1 MCFAVSR
8 SFAQPFAQQLFTF
21 LEPVEF
27 RNALCQWR
35 KDPQCYLL
43 GLALCS
49 EEPLW
54 IWGFAGVLQST
65 AVFVVQG
72 ALLNSLFWAKLTRYP
87 PVQCLMASK
96 IDLNLDFQNVKF
108 QVTAKR
114 NLKSL
119 NRTNWTNWT
128 NCCSDRS
135 GIADAP
141 GELWAYCQPD
151 WGCGN
156 GGLIATGR
164 WRVEEFARRCFEV
177 FENFRSFATFR
188 WTLANVGHFEH
199 LRLPLWRP
207 CGKVRR
213 PSWPSWRHGAE
224 LWCEVKSSRIPS
236 FFSSVL
242 RCMACRL
249 LMPELEKAADAL
261 VTWRIS
267 RWTWVKDS

>member
-1 MCFAVSR
+1 MCFAVSH

-35 KDPQCYLL
+35 KNDEKIHSATSL
-43 GLALCS
+43 S
-49 EEPLW
+49 LW

-87 PVQCLMASK
+87 PDQCLMASK
-96 IDLNLDFQNVKF
+96 IDLNLDFQTVKF

-119 NRTNWTNWT
+119 NRTDWSNWT

-164 WRVEEFARRCFEV
+164 WRVEEFARRCFSKMLRSLGKLSE
-177 FENFRSFATFR
+177 FCNFQMD
-188 WTLANVGHFEH
+188 VGHFES
-199 LRLPLWRP
+199 LRASEATF
-207 CGKVRR
+207 V
-213 PSWPSWRHGAE
+213 E
-224 LWCEVKSSRIPS
+224 T
-236 FFSSVL
+236 L
-242 RCMACRL
+242 RQSQ
-249 LMPELEKAADAL
+249 KAL
-261 VTWRIS
+261 VAFVTPWCGAWMWSQVVQVVSNSPVFFVCLEVHGMSIVDAGIGES
-267 RWTWVKDS
+267 SWCPGHLAN